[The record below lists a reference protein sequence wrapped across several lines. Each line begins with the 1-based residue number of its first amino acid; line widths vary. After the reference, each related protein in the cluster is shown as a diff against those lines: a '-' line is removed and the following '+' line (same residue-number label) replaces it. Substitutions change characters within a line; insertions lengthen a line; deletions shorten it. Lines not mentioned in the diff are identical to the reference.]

1 MDSFFERLETV
12 GVEQLDGNLLGK
24 KYIILKRK

>member
-24 KYIILKRK
+24 KYILTF